1 MNKKLIDMF
10 TMAGAVVLGFVIH
23 KLVANFLGMPD
34 ATETFAGASGRK
46 SRISF
51 PLNINKA
58 NGMCDANGS
67 AGSFQSGSPACNYLW
82 NCQNNGGTGNATG
95 SGSGSWSLTCV
106 GADAN
111 MEELNVNNSGMTT
124 TVRPTTKKFF

>member
-1 MNKKLIDMF
+1 MNKKVTDML
-10 TMAGAVVLGFVIH
+10 TMAGAVVVGFVIH

-58 NGMCDANGS
+58 NGMCDANG
-67 AGSFQSGSPACNYLW
+67 
-82 NCQNNGGTGNATG
+82 QNNGGTGNATG